1 MRFAQI
7 WRLDTLELV
16 ATLSGHTDG
25 VNTLA
30 LVEDGTKL
38 VSGSH
43 DKTIRVRWRT
53 AIALRNRSCADGG
66 GCSGPSSGGVAR

>member
-1 MRFAQI
+1 MQI

-43 DKTIRVRWRT
+43 DKTIRVR
-53 AIALRNRSCADGG
+53 
-66 GCSGPSSGGVAR
+66 